1 MKSPINGQ
9 EMMLT
14 QEKRSLEF
22 RKESFEVIF
31 QHYYCEASKEYFT
44 TTSID
49 EVNINQVYNQFR
61 VKHNIPFPEEII
73 KIREKYDL
81 SATKM
86 AEILGMGTNSY
97 RNYEA
102 GEIPNLSNARLIQ
115 MAKEPE
121 SFLTMV
127 KLNDSIDDNDKA
139 KILKQVALIIEKNA
153 KNFQKYVFEEYLI
166 GKYLADIYS
175 GYRNPDFE
183 KFAQMVVFFSEKL
196 SPYKTKMNK
205 LLFYADFLMFKNTCF
220 SISGFRYIAIGKGP
234 VPDKF
239 QSIFEYL
246 NNSNLIDIK
255 YMEFPNG
262 NTGEQFRALNE
273 KPFDNKIFNENE
285 LKVLETVAKRFESS
299 STSDIIEISHLE
311 EAWKQNEKGRNAI
324 SYQYAFE
331 LTQI

>member
-9 EMMLT
+9 EMILT
-14 QEKRSLEF
+14 HEKRSLEF

-127 KLNDSIDDNDKA
+127 KLNDSIDENNKA
-139 KILKQVALIIEKNA
+139 KILKHVALIIEKNA

-220 SISGFRYIAIGKGP
+220 SISGFRYIAIDKGP

-246 NNSNLIDIK
+246 NNNNLIDIK
-255 YMEFPNG
+255 YMEFANG

-273 KPFDNKIFNENE
+273 KPFDYKIFNENE

-311 EAWKQNEKGRNAI
+311 EAWKQNEKGKNAI